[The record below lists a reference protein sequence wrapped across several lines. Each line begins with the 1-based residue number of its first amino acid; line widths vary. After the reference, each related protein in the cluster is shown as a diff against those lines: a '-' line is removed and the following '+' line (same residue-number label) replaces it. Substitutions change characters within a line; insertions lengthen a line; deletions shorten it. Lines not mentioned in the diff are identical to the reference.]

1 MISINYVTLITLIIK
16 VALNSRWRRRSLLA
30 LQRLVFNEGQ
40 MNAICLIVGF
50 VLNKKIIILVTL
62 TSAWITVL
70 SAAKSVVGRKRLDFD
85 CDFGYP
91 RNNRD
96 L

>member
-1 MISINYVTLITLIIK
+1 
-16 VALNSRWRRRSLLA
+16 
-30 LQRLVFNEGQ
+30 

-50 VLNKKIIILVTL
+50 VLNKKLIILVTL
-62 TSAWITVL
+62 TSEWITVL

-85 CDFGYP
+85 CDFRYP